1 MKKWVEN
8 PKEKNKKDNNEQN
21 DKIRDESNFML
32 KTLEDDMIKMIN
44 NIKLFK
50 IIYSEFSEKDEIQK
64 FDKVNKLL
72 DECKEIFK
80 DIEKGNKDILN
91 KWQNKFKNNKD
102 FDELITKLKNN
113 DQINDKK
120 NFYDII
126 KNLMIITK
134 KSLYY
139 SDIKCILFFIN
150 LFEANETE
158 LTKNLKK
165 KKNEYEDENFNFN
178 KLLNIY
184 KYLEEKKIYINNG
197 KDDSSLIK
205 FIRFIYNKKKK

>member
-150 LFEANETE
+150 
-158 LTKNLKK
+158 K
-165 KKNEYEDENFNFN
+165 KKN
-178 KLLNIY
+178 
-184 KYLEEKKIYINNG
+184 KKI
-197 KDDSSLIK
+197 
-205 FIRFIYNKKKK
+205 KKKNKRKKK

>member
-1 MKKWVEN
+1 MKKWEEK
-8 PKEKNKKDNNEQN
+8 PKEKNKENNNIQN
-21 DKIRDESNFML
+21 DKISDESNFML

-50 IIYSEFSEKDEIQK
+50 IIYSEFSEKDEIEK

-113 DQINDKK
+113 EQINDKK

-134 KSLYY
+134 KSIYY

-158 LTKNLKK
+158 LTKNLKEK
-165 KKNEYEDENFNFN
+165 KKEYEDENFNFN

-184 KYLEEKKIYINNG
+184 K
-197 KDDSSLIK
+197 
-205 FIRFIYNKKKK
+205 